1 MSTYNITLQED
12 RNVKHEIEC
21 WGTEYENKAT
31 VLKFTF
37 PELIAGHEANSF
49 TKYIEFKE
57 NTKSKSEE
65 DKAIFYDVITSDEYT
80 IGSAITFY
88 NSMNVQIV
96 LKKQID
102 ETTGET
108 MVWKS
113 KIFTMTFCDAI
124 NATDEIDPEDP
135 RIDLIDTLVQQVKET
150 SDAVNTLNESVSS
163 AEVTRQTNEKTRQE
177 NETTRQTNE
186 NARNVF
192 ENYDNTK
199 VYMPMNKVAY
209 EGSSYVCIQTTT
221 AGTLPTD
228 ENYWLLIA
236 KKGDIGESPE
246 LGVDYWT
253 DEHKKEVVDEA
264 VQLISDEI
272 GVVLDEINGEV
283 V

>member
-12 RNVKHEIEC
+12 RDVQYEIEC
-21 WGTEYENKAT
+21 WGTEYEHKAT

-37 PELIAGHEANSF
+37 PELIAGHEIGTF

-57 NTKSKSEE
+57 NTKNKANE
-65 DKAIFYDVITSDEYT
+65 DKAIFYDVLMNDEYVL
-80 IGSAITFY
+80 SNAITFY

-96 LKKQID
+96 LKKLIN
-102 ETTGET
+102 EATGET
-108 MVWKS
+108 VVWKS

-124 NATDEIDPEDP
+124 NASDEIDPEDP
-135 RIDLIDTLVQQVKET
+135 RIDLINTLVIQVKEAKEIA
-150 SDAVNTLNESVSS
+150 DTLNESVSN
-163 AEVTRQTNEKTRQE
+163 AEVTRQTNEATRQD
-177 NETTRQTNE
+177 NEVARQTNE
-186 NARNVF
+186 MARNVF
-192 ENYDNTK
+192 EIFDPNK
-199 VYMPMNKVAY
+199 VYVPMNKVAY

-236 KKGDIGESPE
+236 KKGDVGEKPE
-246 LGVDYWT
+246 SGVDYWT
-253 DEHKKEVVDEA
+253 DEEKAEMVSEA

-272 GVVLDEINGEV
+272 GIILDEINGEV